1 MSTSVSEIV
10 EQPKTPTV
18 GRKRSDFVYYGLRNK
33 KLVFGLGLELLLVLF
48 AIIGPMIAKYGPQD
62 LTGAQIKHP
71 NGTYW
76 LGTDT
81 LGRDIFSQLA
91 NGIRESYLV
100 GALGAVSASVVG
112 MALGFTA
119 GWRGGILDEVLQM
132 ITNII
137 VMLPSLV
144 LLVVIGSYLNSRSVL
159 FEGVFI
165 GLTTWPWVARAV
177 RAQTFSLRS
186 REFVEMAKL
195 SGRRPVEIIVRDIA
209 PNMASYLFLVVIL
222 LFGSSMLLAASYDF
236 LGLGPTN
243 DRLARLDDEPGNP
256 ERRPPL
262 PRMVVVRPARRGAD
276 RDGRG
281 PARRQRRPGRG
292 LQPEV
297 EAAVSVSV
305 EKLSVAYRSHR
316 GDVTAVDNVS
326 FALADGEIMGLAGE
340 SGSGKSTLGNALIY
354 LDQRMKATGGTVTV
368 DGRELPIADTR
379 AMRPLRMAEV
389 SLVPQY
395 AMSALPPDQEDRQAD
410 HRPAQVASRQVTGAR

>member
-10 EQPKTPTV
+10 DQPKTPTA
-18 GRKRSDFVYYGLRNK
+18 GRKRGDFFYYGLRNR

-48 AIIGPMIAKYGPQD
+48 AIIGPMIAKYGPQE
-62 LTGAQIKHP
+62 LTGTQLRPP

-81 LGRDIFSQLA
+81 LGQDVFSQLA
-91 NGIRESYLV
+91 TGLRESYLV
-100 GALGAVSASVVG
+100 GALGAVSASLVG
-112 MALGFTA
+112 MALGFAA
-119 GWRGGILDEVLQM
+119 GWRGGILDEILQM

-195 SGRRPVEIIVRDIA
+195 SGRRPLEIIVKDIA

-236 LGLGPTN
+236 LGLGPSNT
-243 DRLARLDDEPGNP
+243 
-256 ERRPPL
+256 
-262 PRMVVVRPARRGAD
+262 
-276 RDGRG
+276 
-281 PARRQRRPGRG
+281 
-292 LQPEV
+292 
-297 EAAVSVSV
+297 
-305 EKLSVAYRSHR
+305 
-316 GDVTAVDNVS
+316 
-326 FALADGEIMGLAGE
+326 
-340 SGSGKSTLGNALIY
+340 
-354 LDQRMKATGGTVTV
+354 
-368 DGRELPIADTR
+368 
-379 AMRPLRMAEV
+379 V
-389 SLVPQY
+389 SLGWMMNQATQNAALLYREWWWFVPPGVVLT
-395 AMSALPPDQEDRQAD
+395 AMVAALLIANVGLDEVFNPKLRQ
-410 HRPAQVASRQVTGAR
+410 Q